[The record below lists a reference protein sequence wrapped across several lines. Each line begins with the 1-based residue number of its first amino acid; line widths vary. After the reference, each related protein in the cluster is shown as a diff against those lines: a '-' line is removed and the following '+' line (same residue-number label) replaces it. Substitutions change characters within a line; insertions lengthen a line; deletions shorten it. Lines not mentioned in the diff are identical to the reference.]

1 MVRLI
6 MMMKIE
12 VGLQEE
18 KYAGTSPARND
29 LRINFNDDDRLHR
42 ECVRETVLP
51 V

>member
-1 MVRLI
+1 MNVEI
-6 MMMKIE
+6 DTKEGKI
-12 VGLQEE
+12 
-18 KYAGTSPARND
+18 AGTSPAKND

>member
-1 MVRLI
+1 
-6 MMMKIE
+6 MKIDVYTRE
-12 VGLQEE
+12 G
-18 KYAGTSPARND
+18 KIAGTSPAKND